1 MRIAGIAWF
10 CYVALCQNLPCLM
23 VHFVKV
29 AGFYLSDEQK
39 APAGRIRGSWGIICH
54 LIPLLKKCSLR
65 RRKSCA
71 IFTVLRKYC
80 ATVKLTHTLGVGY
93 SFHFVFLHWDT
104 CDTEETHPPSGISL
118 DGFVW

>member
-54 LIPLLKKCSLR
+54 LIPLLKN
-65 RRKSCA
+65 
-71 IFTVLRKYC
+71 VLI
-80 ATVKLTHTLGVGY
+80 G
-93 SFHFVFLHWDT
+93 
-104 CDTEETHPPSGISL
+104 EENPVLSSQ
-118 DGFVW
+118 F